1 MKLLIL
7 AVMTSVLLMAC
18 SKEPEKTQ
26 RQEMVTEQT
35 LYEEVKT
42 QTIKNPGDAEA
53 WSHLADLYE
62 RSQMYREEAEAI
74 QKVIAIDPQRGYA
87 FVKLGNT
94 YSRLGQYQEAIK
106 NYTRAL
112 KFFPKNPVLYN
123 NLAIAYGKT
132 GKADDEIMAL
142 QKAIALRPR
151 YSTARYN
158 LGIALLKKGK
168 RSEALIQYHEIDK
181 FDAGVATALK
191 KEIDG
196 KGNKP

>member
-1 MKLLIL
+1 MRLLIV
-7 AVMTSVLLMAC
+7 AVVTSLMVTAC
-18 SKEPEKTQ
+18 GKEPEKTTK
-26 RQEMVTEQT
+26 QEMVTEQT

-42 QTIKNPGDAEA
+42 QTIKNPRDAEA

-62 RSQMYREEAEAI
+62 RSAMYREEADAL

-87 FVKLGNT
+87 FLKLGNA
-94 YSRLGQYQEAIK
+94 YSRLGQYQEAVK
-106 NYTRAL
+106 SYTRAL
-112 KFFPKNPVLYN
+112 KFFQKNPVLYN

-132 GKADDEIMAL
+132 GKTDDEITAL

-151 YSTARYN
+151 YATARYN
-158 LGIALLKKGK
+158 LGIALLKKGR

-181 FDAGVATALK
+181 FDANVAAALK

-196 KGNKP
+196 KGK

>member
-1 MKLLIL
+1 MRWLIL
-7 AVMTSVLLMAC
+7 VVMASLLLLAC
-18 SKEPEKTQ
+18 SNEPERTTK
-26 RQEMVTEQT
+26 QEMVTEQT
-35 LYEEVKT
+35 LYEEVKA
-42 QTIKNPGDAEA
+42 QTIKNPRDTEA

-62 RSQMYREEAEAI
+62 RSAMYREEADAL
-74 QKVIAIDPQRGYA
+74 QKVIAIDPKRGYA
-87 FVKLGNT
+87 LVKLGNT

-106 NYTRAL
+106 SYTKAL
-112 KFFPKNPVLYN
+112 KFFPKNPVLHN

-132 GKADDEIMAL
+132 GKADDEITAL

-151 YSTARYN
+151 YATARYN
-158 LGIALLKKGK
+158 LGIALLKKGR

-196 KGNKP
+196 KGK

>member
-1 MKLLIL
+1 MRLLIV
-7 AVMTSVLLMAC
+7 AGVTSLMVTAC
-18 SKEPEKTQ
+18 GKEPEKTTK
-26 RQEMVTEQT
+26 QEMVTEQT

-42 QTIKNPGDAEA
+42 QTIKNPKDAEA

-62 RSQMYREEAEAI
+62 RSQLYREEAQAL

-87 FVKLGNT
+87 FVKLGNA

-112 KFFPKNPVLYN
+112 KFFKKNPVLYN
-123 NLAIAYGKT
+123 NLAIAYGKI

-142 QKAIALRPR
+142 QKAIELRPR
-151 YSTARYN
+151 YATARYN
-158 LGIALLKKGK
+158 LGMALLKKGR
-168 RSEALIQYHEIDK
+168 RSEALVQYHEIDK
-181 FDAGVATALK
+181 FDAGVAKALK

-196 KGNKP
+196 KGK